1 MKCLV
6 TGNSAV
12 NVVSRLQSRLPSSAR
27 RDSGAV
33 GACSGQAPAV
43 RVSTLSRHNVHA
55 HNTQPQLMAGAGRPG
70 GAEAGNTQHRVA
82 LRVPQGR
89 EIIGLG
95 HFLKQSFTGSIVFK
109 PVKQSGELGPTW
121 LALSSFLVSCV
132 RFY

>member
-1 MKCLV
+1 MFSHRQLGGECGVETPVKAPEL
-6 TGNSAV
+6 GAP
-12 NVVSRLQSRLPSSAR
+12 RLWGAR
-27 RDSGAV
+27 CVLRPGP
-33 GACSGQAPAV
+33 GRACEHTEPPQCA
-43 RVSTLSRHNVHA
+43 R
-55 HNTQPQLMAGAGRPG
+55 TQHTTTADGTGAGRPG